1 MPSEGRKDNY
11 RPSLVN
17 IRNAHMKNGSDTR
30 VTMKDIALKSGFSI
44 NTISRALHDDGRLS
58 KETRTKIKQISKA
71 LGYIPNHMA
80 SALRSGKSRIVAV
93 IVNDLH
99 NQHFT
104 ILLEDL
110 NRELRELGYSMMTF
124 CMQLNEALGEQLI
137 RTSISLAVEGIL
149 YFPFHNNSAHIE
161 ILKRNHVP
169 FVLIDRWIQGVEA
182 DCVRIDDFDAGY
194 QAGKH
199 LAELGHRRFLHL
211 AGVLSSSSEIE
222 RIDGFTKALDEAGI
236 EPGSVRVVAWDA
248 LQEAIVNNTLQALL
262 LPMDYTAIFSFSDE
276 LAYHILNELEKL
288 HLSVPADVSVISIDH
303 IRSSIPYLPQLTSIA
318 SQNSHIATSAVR
330 TLLRRMAQPDLPPIS
345 EILHVKLFDEGTTAA
360 PAQKR

>member
-1 MPSEGRKDNY
+1 
-11 RPSLVN
+11 
-17 IRNAHMKNGSDTR
+17 
-30 VTMKDIALKSGFSI
+30 MKDIAQRSGFSV
-44 NTISRALHDDGRLS
+44 NTISRALHDDRRIT
-58 KETRTKIKQISKA
+58 KETREKIKQISNS

-80 SALRSGKSRIVAV
+80 STLRSGKSRIIAV

-110 NRELRELGYSMMTF
+110 NRELRDLGYHMMTF
-124 CMQLNEALGEQLI
+124 CMQLNESLGEQLI
-137 RTSISLAVEGIL
+137 RTSISLSVEGIL

-161 ILKRNHVP
+161 IMKRNHVP

-199 LAELGHRRFLHL
+199 LVRLGHRRFLHL

-222 RIDGFTKALDEAGI
+222 RIDGFTKALSEAGMGK
-236 EPGSVRVVAWDA
+236 ECVRIADWDA
-248 LQEAIVNNTLQALL
+248 LQEAIASNHLQTLL

-276 LAYHILNELEKL
+276 LAYHILNELGKMGV
-288 HLSVPADVSVISIDH
+288 SVPGDVSVISIDH
-303 IRSSIPYLPQLTSIA
+303 IRSGIPYLPQLTSIA
-318 SQNSHIATSAVR
+318 SQNRHIATSAVR
-330 TLLRRMAQPDLPPIS
+330 ALKKRMDHPNLPTITD
-345 EILHVKLFDEGTTAA
+345 ILHVKLFDEGTTAPSA
-360 PAQKR
+360 SDR